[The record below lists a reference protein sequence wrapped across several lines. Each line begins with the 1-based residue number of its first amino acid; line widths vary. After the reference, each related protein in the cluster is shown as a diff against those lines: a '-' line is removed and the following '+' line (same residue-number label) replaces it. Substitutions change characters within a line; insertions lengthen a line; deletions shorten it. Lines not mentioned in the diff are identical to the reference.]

1 MTKKKE
7 KTANKASI
15 LIEKVFVFL
24 KEVFLQ
30 IKKISWPSFGESL
43 RYTMIVLLISI
54 ITAIFL
60 GGVDFGITTLL
71 NRFIL
76 R

>member
-7 KTANKASI
+7 KTANRVSI